1 MKHLRDSE
9 IQAFID
15 GELSPRQ
22 ANRVEQ
28 HLQQCP
34 ACAARVEEQRARI
47 QLVRSAWGSLSC
59 PEIKPLR
66 FPTQKTRAN
75 VNTASILPL
84 NRNRWL
90 RIASSVAAVMVLVLA
105 IALVIRQ
112 NTLGETTNMTGN
124 QIIVRYEIEDEFDAN
139 RPVTEQNYVFRVY
152 QQ

>member
-66 FPTQKTRAN
+66 FPTQNTRAN
-75 VNTASILPL
+75 QNTASSLPL

-112 NTLGETTNMTGN
+112 NTMDEITNMTGN
-124 QIIVRYEIEDEFDAN
+124 QIIVRYEIDGEFDAN
-139 RPVTEQNYVFRVY
+139 RPVTEQDYIFRVY

>member
-9 IQAFID
+9 IQAYID

-22 ANRVEQ
+22 VNRVER
-28 HLQQCP
+28 HLQECQECT
-34 ACAARVEEQRARI
+34 ARVEKQRARVM
-47 QLVRSAWGSLSC
+47 LVRSAWGSLSC

-66 FPTQKTRAN
+66 FPTQNTNAN
-75 VNTASILPL
+75 VDTACTLPL
-84 NRNRWL
+84 NRNIWL

-112 NTLGETTNMTGN
+112 NTMGEIIDMTGS

-139 RPVTEQNYVFRVY
+139 RPITEQNYVFRVY

>member
-1 MKHLRDSE
+1 MKHLKDSE

-22 ANRVEQ
+22 ANRVER
-28 HLQQCP
+28 HLQECP
-34 ACAARVEEQRARI
+34 ACTARVEEQRTKI
-47 QLVRSAWGSLSC
+47 KLVRSAWGSLSC

-75 VNTASILPL
+75 VNTSSILPL

-112 NTLGETTNMTGN
+112 NTIGEITDITGN

-139 RPVTEQNYVFRVY
+139 CPITEQNYVFRVY

>member
-28 HLQQCP
+28 HLPQCP
-34 ACAARVEEQRARI
+34 ACAARVEEQRAHI

-66 FPTQKTRAN
+66 FPTQTIRAN
-75 VNTASILPL
+75 QNTASTSPL

-112 NTLGETTNMTGN
+112 NTMGEITDMTGN

-139 RPVTEQNYVFRVY
+139 CPITEQNYVFRVY

>member
-28 HLQQCP
+28 HLQECQDCT
-34 ACAARVEEQRARI
+34 ARVEEQRARI
-47 QLVRSAWGSLSC
+47 KLVRSAWGFLSC
-59 PEIKPLR
+59 PEIKPFR
-66 FPTQKTRAN
+66 YPTENTRAN
-75 VNTASILPL
+75 VKFATTSSLG
-84 NRNRWL
+84 RNRWF

-105 IALVIRQ
+105 ITLVIRQ
-112 NTLGETTNMTGN
+112 NTMGEITNMTCN
-124 QIIVRYEIEDEFDAN
+124 QIFVRYEIDGEFDAN
-139 RPVTEQNYVFRVY
+139 RPVTEQNFVFRVY

>member
-1 MKHLRDSE
+1 MKHLSDSI

-22 ANRVEQ
+22 ANRVEG

-34 ACAARVEEQRARI
+34 DCAARVEEQRARI
-47 QLVRSAWGSLSC
+47 KLVRSAWGSLSC
-59 PEIKPLR
+59 PEIKPFR
-66 FPTQKTRAN
+66 FPTQNTRIN
-75 VNTASILPL
+75 VTTASASPL

-90 RIASSVAAVMVLVLA
+90 RIASSVAAVMILVLA

-112 NTLGETTNMTGN
+112 NTMGEITDMTGN
-124 QIIVRYEIEDEFDAN
+124 QIIVCYEIDGEFDAN
-139 RPVTEQNYVFRVY
+139 RPVAEQDYVFRVY

>member
-1 MKHLRDSE
+1 MKHMRDSE

-22 ANRVEQ
+22 ANRVER
-28 HLQQCP
+28 HLQECP
-34 ACAARVEEQRARI
+34 ACASRVEEQRDRI
-47 QLVRSAWGSLSC
+47 KLVGSAWGALSC
-59 PEIKPLR
+59 PEIKPFR
-66 FPTQKTRAN
+66 FPTENTRVN
-75 VNTASILPL
+75 VKTASTLPL

-90 RIASSVAAVMVLVLA
+90 RIASSIAAVMVLVLA

-112 NTLGETTNMTGN
+112 NTIGEITNITCN

-139 RPVTEQNYVFRVY
+139 RPITEQNYVFRVY

>member
-15 GELSPRQ
+15 GELSPCQ
-22 ANRVEQ
+22 ANRVERHAQ
-28 HLQQCP
+28 ECP
-34 ACAARVEEQRARI
+34 ACTARIEEQRARI
-47 QLVRSAWGSLSC
+47 KLIRSAWGSLSC

-66 FPTQKTRAN
+66 FPTQKTRTD
-75 VNTASILPL
+75 VKTASTSPL

-90 RIASSVAAVMVLVLA
+90 RIASSVAAVMLLVLS
-105 IALVIRQ
+105 ITLVVRQ
-112 NTLGETTNMTGN
+112 NTIGEITEMTSN

-139 RPVTEQNYVFRVY
+139 RPITEQNYVFRIY